1 MGVGGG
7 QFRPSPTA
15 RMFHEVSEPRSLQLA
30 LLTSGLVTLPHG
42 AALCHSRGLWTPEPL
57 PAPASTHLAAWP
69 WRSRRPLPCS

>member
-42 AALCHSRGLWTPEPL
+42 AALCTAGH
-57 PAPASTHLAAWP
+57 
-69 WRSRRPLPCS
+69 